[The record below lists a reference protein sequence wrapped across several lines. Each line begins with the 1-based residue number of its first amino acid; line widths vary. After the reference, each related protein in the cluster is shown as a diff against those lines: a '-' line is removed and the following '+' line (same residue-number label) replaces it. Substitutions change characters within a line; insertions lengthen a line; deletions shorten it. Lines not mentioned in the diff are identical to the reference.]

1 MNTAVAYV
9 RVSTQEQALEGVSLA
24 AQEERIKAYC
34 SLAGLTLTE
43 IVKEKGVSAGIPLA
57 DRPGGQTVLELVKK
71 KQVQHIVALKLDRLF
86 RDAIDALT
94 MTRDWDKTGIS
105 LHLVDMGGQALNTSS
120 AMGRFFLSM
129 MASFA
134 ELEKNLIGERTTIA
148 MKHKKAMRQVYSPT
162 PFGFERVGNDLRI
175 NEQEIAI
182 ILKVKVWR
190 ETGWSLGKIAKE
202 LNQRCVPTKQGK
214 RWYASTIRYLLRNE
228 LYQDE
233 PVSPE
238 IRSAV

>member
-43 IVKEKGVSAGIPLA
+43 VVKEAGVSAGIPLA
-57 DRPGGQTVLELVKK
+57 DRPGGQTVLEAVKMK
-71 KQVQHIVALKLDRLF
+71 RVQHIIALKLDRLF

-134 ELEKNLIGERTTIA
+134 ELEKNLIGERTTMA
-148 MKHKKAMRQVYSPT
+148 MRHKKAMRQVYSPT

-190 ETGWSLGKIAKE
+190 ENGWSLGKIAKE
-202 LNQRCVPTKQGK
+202 LNQTGVPTKQGK

-228 LYQDE
+228 LYEDE
-233 PVSPE
+233 PANPE
-238 IRSAV
+238 RSAV

>member
-34 SLAGLTLTE
+34 SLAGLTLAE
-43 IVKEKGVSAGIPLA
+43 VVKEAGVSAGIPLA
-57 DRPGGQTVLELVKK
+57 DRPGGQTVLEAVKTK
-71 KQVQHIVALKLDRLF
+71 RVQHIIALKLDRLF

-134 ELEKNLIGERTTIA
+134 ELEKNLIGERTTMA
-148 MKHKKAMRQVYSPT
+148 MQHKKAMRQVYSPT

-182 ILKVKVWR
+182 ILQVKVWR
-190 ETGWSLGKIAKE
+190 ESGWSLGKIAKE
-202 LNQRCVPTKQGK
+202 LNQRGVPTKQGK

-228 LYQDE
+228 LYEGE
-233 PVSPE
+233 PANPE
-238 IRSAV
+238 RSAV

>member
-34 SLAGLTLTE
+34 SLAGLSLTE
-43 IVKEKGVSAGIPLA
+43 IVKEEGVSASIPLA
-57 DRPGGQTVLELVKK
+57 DRPGGQTVLESVKK
-71 KQVQHIVALKLDRLF
+71 KRVQHIVALKLDRLF

-94 MTRDWDKTGIS
+94 MTRDCDKTGIS
-105 LHLVDMGGQALNTSS
+105 LHLIDMGGQALNTSS

-134 ELEKNLIGERTTIA
+134 ELERNLIGERTATA
-148 MKHKKAMRQVYSPT
+148 MQHKKAMRQVYSPT
-162 PFGFERVGNDLRI
+162 PYGFERVGNDLRI
-175 NEQEIAI
+175 NDEEIAI
-182 ILKVKVWR
+182 ILQVKVWR
-190 ETGWSLGKIAKE
+190 EDGWSLGKIAKE
-202 LNQRCVPTKQGK
+202 LNQRGVPTKQGK
-214 RWYASTIRYLLRNE
+214 RWYASTIHYLLRND

-233 PVSPE
+233 VCG
-238 IRSAV
+238 